1 MMHTVSTEEENILIP
16 ERQTQQA
23 TKIVFKQQKLVS
35 KRYIKSPYIR
45 GINLWGKLTGDTQRL
60 DNKFEYKQAIS
71 RSYSVYDEHYL
82 NVDIPVNPNVVNGN

>member
-1 MMHTVSTEEENILIP
+1 MYFH
-16 ERQTQQA
+16 
-23 TKIVFKQQKLVS
+23 
-35 KRYIKSPYIR
+35 
-45 GINLWGKLTGDTQRL
+45 